1 MGEKRGGPMGVGT
14 QSVRLD
20 PPQKEVPLGDEGEE
34 HAAAVLKAAKS
45 AQASIS
51 DAPPAESE
59 KEAGTAREE
68 WEKLKKEQDDAFMA
82 DYDLNMNELI
92 LTGRVSHLFKIA
104 DTCEFGIQTL
114 TEEENIQIEAELTG
128 MINSEERMAA
138 SHVSANI
145 RRHLLARAIRTMNGQ
160 EFGTDVAERF
170 QKIGPMS
177 GALILHIHTEY
188 RKLNKAVS
196 ILLTGSSGNSLE
208 RLLIGQEPL

>member
-1 MGEKRGGPMGVGT
+1 MGVGT

-20 PPQKEVPLGDEGEE
+20 PPKKETPLGDEGEE
-34 HAAAVLKAAKS
+34 YAATILKAAQS

-51 DAPPAESE
+51 DASPAEPE
-59 KEAGTAREE
+59 KEEGTASEE

-82 DYDLNMNELI
+82 GYDFNMNELV
-92 LTGRVSHLFKIA
+92 LTGRVSHSFKVTDA
-104 DTCEFGIQTL
+104 CTFEIQTL
-114 TEEENIQIEAELTG
+114 TEEENIQIEAELTE
-128 MINSEERMAA
+128 MINSEKRMAA
-138 SHVSANI
+138 SHVSAKI

-160 EFGTDVAERF
+160 EFGADVAERF

-177 GALILHIHTEY
+177 GPLVLHVHTEY